1 MQAPTSSP
9 ACQHLLHS
17 TTFSIAVSKFHL
29 GCQPKVALSLE
40 QSNFKKFASSDYAK
54 LSPTMRESF
63 KKIVNENLERCA
75 EKVSSPCLLVFGNED
90 RETPLYMARKL
101 NGKIKGSGLVIMNGC
116 GHFCFTENPFYFN
129 ALAEEF
135 FN

>member
-1 MQAPTSSP
+1 MLLVGCAGMKPKRGVRYYFKVLAFKTLKRISP
-9 ACQHLLHS
+9 SMARR
-17 TTFSIAVSKFHL
+17 
-29 GCQPKVALSLE
+29 
-40 QSNFKKFASSDYAK
+40 NFKKFASSDYAK

-75 EKVSSPCLLVFGNED
+75 EKVSSPCLLVFGKED